1 MGSERSMSDNATG
14 NPLANLLNGTLSEYD
29 FGVLEH
35 GFVAR
40 KATLG
45 GTRKIGVVD
54 FQSTFA

>member
-1 MGSERSMSDNATG
+1 MSDNATG

-35 GFVAR
+35 GFLAR